1 MNIRKKIA
9 AAAVTCLVWA
19 VTMTGLTE
27 ETVYAAEKPAYL
39 KSVTYFGDEWPIN
52 YWGSEDKDMAANFE
66 KIREDGFNSII
77 LVVPWREFQPAE
89 GMEEFNETAFQ
100 RLDEVMQCAEN
111 HGLWVVLRIG
121 YSWDY
126 YGAAEL
132 PSRFAGIT
140 RKTGTERSMWIR
152 YCQKVYETASA
163 HSNFHGGFITWED
176 FWDYVHNM
184 GREYTKKTT
193 IRMARECGYQDYLAA
208 HYTLAEV
215 SELYGEEFGS
225 FQEIYIPYR
234 KQASAALF
242 FEYHDQMLNE
252 LLAQSQTV
260 FPGLSMEVRAD
271 SDPVYTSDNSYY
283 YYSHKATFPCD
294 GADYTALM
302 YSVSMG
308 QRNEYDRISAQAALA
323 GTERTLGSLYER
335 SGKKLYAEQL
345 LYMDTTAEFSYNT
358 QIVEDETDDYVRSL
372 APVLQQNTMGYGLWV
387 YRNYVNNCVYNG
399 QFGLDK
405 TGWKFQGGS
414 SVETVDGTPMAKI
427 GDNKKIFQQLNGRMT
442 RGSEIHVELYV
453 KPETKNANVTVK
465 LGGET
470 EKKISVSTAGAYE
483 LTFPWQSDY
492 NIEISSDKNA
502 FVDDVRVYTYEQ
514 FGRIY
519 DKRGEEQDLADDFR
533 ILNGLLP

>member
-9 AAAVTCLVWA
+9 AAAMACLI
-19 VTMTGLTE
+19 G
-27 ETVYAAEKPAYL
+27 TVVLSGHSKEQAYAAEKPAYL

-89 GMEEFNETAFQ
+89 GMNEFNDAAFN
-100 RLDEVMQCAEN
+100 RLDEVMQCAED

-126 YGAAEL
+126 YGTAEL

-140 RKTGTERSMWIR
+140 RKTGAERSMWIR
-152 YCQKVYETASA
+152 YCNKIYQTASA
-163 HSNFHGGFITWED
+163 HSNFHSGFITWED

-184 GREYTKKTT
+184 GREYSKKTASK
-193 IRMARECGYQDYLAA
+193 MARECGYQDYLAE
-208 HYTLAEV
+208 HYTLEEV
-215 SELYGEEFGS
+215 SEKYNEEFGS
-225 FQEIYIPYR
+225 FADVYIPYR
-234 KQASAALF
+234 DKPSAALF
-242 FEYHDQMLNE
+242 FEYYDQMLNE
-252 LLAQSQTV
+252 LLAHSQTV

-271 SDPVYTSDNSYY
+271 SDPVYTTDNSFY

-294 GADYTALM
+294 GADYSAVM

-308 QRNEYDRISAQAALA
+308 QRNEYDRISAQTALA
-323 GTERTLGSLYER
+323 GTARTLTSLCEK
-335 SGKKLYAEQL
+335 SGKKMYAEQL

-358 QIVEDETDDYVRSL
+358 QILEDETDDYVRSL
-372 APVLQQNTMGYGLWV
+372 APVLQQYTMGYGLWV

-399 QFGLDK
+399 QFGLEK
-405 TGWKFQGGS
+405 EGWKFLGGS
-414 SVETVDGTPMAKI
+414 SVETVNGTPMAKV
-427 GDNKKIFQQLNGRMT
+427 GGNRKIFQQLNGRMT
-442 RGSEIHVELYV
+442 KGAEIYVELYV
-453 KPETKNANVTVK
+453 KPEVKNADVTVQI
-465 LGGET
+465 GGESKQIHVT
-470 EKKISVSTAGAYE
+470 KAGTYE

-492 NIEISSDKNA
+492 NIEISSNKVA

-519 DKRGEEQDLADDFR
+519 DKDGNEQDLANDFR
-533 ILNGLLP
+533 ILNGQLP